1 MKHTT
6 ATIGALMFLL
16 NMLIAS
22 CDGIL
27 EGIYDEASDDEDIN
41 IFGTGSL
48 TVDASAYDR
57 WMYINFHTLTLD
69 SMTIDLDLDDPLAEE
84 PTEWDIAVHR
94 YDARTNNGAA
104 METIYTSLETLLQ
117 DGDMPEGDFVADQ
130 ADSVY
135 VDMSQ
140 VLSGVL
146 GYLYCDVNRELS
158 KWMDVN
164 LTVIPPTYTL
174 SGRVYIVRFSD
185 NTLCA
190 LKLSNYKDDNGNTC
204 RLTIDY
210 VYPYEPEE

>member
-1 MKHTT
+1 MKQGFAIVSAFCT
-6 ATIGALMFLL
+6 MVSV
-16 NMLIAS
+16 LICA

-27 EGIYDEASDDEDIN
+27 DGIYDEASDDENVN
-41 IFGTGSL
+41 IFGTGVLS
-48 TVDASAYDR
+48 VDASEYDR

-84 PTEWDIAVHR
+84 PTDWDIAVHR
-94 YDARTNNGAA
+94 YDARTNGGAA
-104 METIYTSLETLLQ
+104 METVYTSLEMLLQ
-117 DGDMPEGDFVADQ
+117 DGDMPEGDFVEDQ

-140 VLSGVL
+140 VMSGVL
-146 GYLYCDVNRELS
+146 GYLYCTVNRELS
-158 KWMDVN
+158 KWMEVD
-164 LTVIPPTYTL
+164 LTVLPPAYTL
-174 SGRVYIVRFSD
+174 SGRVYLVRFSD
-185 NTLCA
+185 ETLCA